1 MFYDIYTSKPH
12 IPYRII
18 IWVRLFWNGENEAY
32 AYGLAA
38 AGEAGIERAIEI
50 LRADLDRTLRL
61 LGCPS
66 ISALD
71 RSYVTVS
78 IVAAAVPIVCRSGA
92 GRRHADGSRSDV
104 VVSGVADSGRERRH
118 GSIDTNNPSRDFWP
132 TPGLQNRTA
141 QSRF

>member
-66 ISALD
+66 ISAP
-71 RSYVTVS
+71 RSFLRYRLYCRGGCAHCLQIGCRKATRGRVS
-78 IVAAAVPIVCRSGA
+78 V
-92 GRRHADGSRSDV
+92 GRGSVRCC
-104 VVSGVADSGRERRH
+104 G
-118 GSIDTNNPSRDFWP
+118 
-132 TPGLQNRTA
+132 
-141 QSRF
+141 